1 MTKKVLIE
9 ILDSQGVWIHYKIVL
24 IIPAILNEPFKQ
36 RSKHHLQLNQKQHV
50 PWKLVQMLCSKL
62 KMDNGSIGHLCFIG
76 HHR

>member
-1 MTKKVLIE
+1 
-9 ILDSQGVWIHYKIVL
+9 
-24 IIPAILNEPFKQ
+24 
-36 RSKHHLQLNQKQHV
+36 LQLNQKQHV